1 MSNALKSIL
10 KFVTLK
16 EQNNDLTEYTEYTV
30 DAGNIYSEY
39 TEYDE
44 TCDASDY
51 P

>member
-16 EQNNDLTEYTEYTV
+16 EQNDDLTEYSV
-30 DAGNIYSEY
+30 DTGNTYSEY
-39 TEYDE
+39 TEYNE